1 MKTQF
6 IPIAVYDSPENA
18 DIYTDELKYLKAK
31 LTYDGD
37 DYRVFIEQDAECGR
51 DFLCIQL
58 KPGYQGS
65 QWGHRHS
72 VKSLDAGTE
81 LTDALIDEAVLLYCQ
96 EYRPDW
102 KNDDLKEATAEE
114 LIDWIADSEPDGEDC
129 DDLKSLLKRL
139 QEATN

>member
-6 IPIAVYDSPENA
+6 APIAVYDSPENA

-37 DYRVFIEQDAECGR
+37 DYRVYIEQDAEREC
-51 DFLCIQL
+51 DFLRIQF

-65 QWGHRHS
+65 QWGHGHS
-72 VKSLDAGTE
+72 VKALDAGAE
-81 LTDALIDEAVLLYCQ
+81 LTDALVDEAVLLYCQ

-114 LIDWIADSEPDGEDC
+114 LIGWIADSESDGEDC
-129 DDLKSLLKRL
+129 DDLKALLKRL
-139 QEATN
+139 QEAAN